1 MTELNTLPQ
10 VVDVD
15 HYGGDTLTIHVKA
28 SDEIIAGREFTAQ
41 VRKTK
46 NATRPDATFLVYLR
60 AGFGCDIVLA
70 SADCQELTRRGD
82 YEGFWD
88 VQLSMPGGLDP
99 VTTLAHGE
107 MRLHSDV
114 TRAVAT

>member
-1 MTELNTLPQ
+1 MTLLSTLPQ

-15 HYGGDTLTIHVKA
+15 HYAGDTLTMHVKI
-28 SDEIIAGREFTAQ
+28 SDELIGGRVFSAQ

-46 NATRPDATFLVYLR
+46 SSTKIDASFSVLLIPGTG
-60 AGFGCDIVLA
+60 ADIVLA
-70 SADCQELTRRGD
+70 SADGLELTKRGE

-88 VQLSMPGGLDP
+88 VQLAPAGGGDP

-107 MRLHSDV
+107 LRLHLDV
-114 TRAVAT
+114 TRAAT

>member
-1 MTELNTLPQ
+1 VTLLDTRPQ

-15 HYGGDTLTIHVKA
+15 HYGGDTLTLHIHI
-28 SDEIIAGREFTAQ
+28 SDALIGGREFSAQ

-46 NATRPDATFLVYLR
+46 SSTRVDAEFSVILVPGTG
-60 AGFGCDIVLA
+60 ADIVL
-70 SADCQELTRRGD
+70 SYVDCLELTRRGD

-88 VQLSMPGGLDP
+88 VQLAPAGGGDP

-107 MRLHSDV
+107 MRVRSDV
-114 TRAVAT
+114 TRAET

>member
-1 MTELNTLPQ
+1 VTILSTLPQ

-15 HYGGDTLTIHVKA
+15 HYGGDTLTMHVKI
-28 SDEIIAGREFTAQ
+28 SDALIGGRVFTAQ

-46 NATRPDATFLVYLR
+46 NSAKIDASFSVVLVPGVG
-60 AGFGCDIVLA
+60 ADIVLA
-70 SADCQELTRRGD
+70 SADCLELTKRGD

-88 VQLSMPGGLDP
+88 VQLAPAGGGDP

-107 MRLHSDV
+107 LRLHSDV
-114 TRAVAT
+114 TRAAV